1 MNAYV
6 SKEELALLPANRLS
20 YPEHYAEDHARRHPA
35 RPGLFARIA
44 AWGERQRAYAK
55 LSGLT
60 DRDLQ
65 DIGLNRADI
74 HRVFEP
80 GFEPSRR

>member
-20 YPEHYAEDHARRHPA
+20 FPEHYAEDHSRRHPA
-35 RPGLFARIA
+35 RPGFFARIA
-44 AWGERQRAYAK
+44 AWRERQRGYAE

-60 DRDLQ
+60 DRELQ
-65 DIGLNRADI
+65 DIGVNRADI
-74 HRVFEP
+74 RQVFEP
-80 GFEPSRR
+80 GFASSRR